1 MEFQR
6 VFELPQSGIIDN
18 DTWNS
23 IYSAYK
29 TTLKK
34 YASPAK
40 TSIFPSPHFKICDG
54 DENGIIYV
62 IQAML
67 TALGAKFS
75 NIPELEINGKFDQNT
90 QNAVTEIQ
98 NTAGIRQTGEID
110 KETWEIISVLF
121 ETFISHNYINPL
133 QKNGKYIIRTP

>member
-1 MEFQR
+1 
-6 VFELPQSGIIDN
+6 
-18 DTWNS
+18 
-23 IYSAYK
+23 
-29 TTLKK
+29 
-34 YASPAK
+34 
-40 TSIFPSPHFKICDG
+40 
-54 DENGIIYV
+54 
-62 IQAML
+62 ML

-90 QNAVTEIQ
+90 QNAVTDIQ
-98 NTAGIRQTGEID
+98 NTAGIKQTGEID